1 MSLVVEADHDG
12 VGADGGGV
20 VAGVVGPG
28 DGGGMVGAYSDG
40 RRADIELQTLGQ
52 RDLVVVERY
61 RGAGAGDGLG
71 KVVADGGIELG
82 LGRGVMAVADVDESE
97 RRAEEAADEG
107 EAGAAGLL
115 GGSVGVVYMIGDRA
129 HDVAA
134 LPESANDG
142 ADFAGETTEDALF
155 DDTHDC
161 KRLRC

>member
-1 MSLVVEADHDG
+1 MTGSELMAEGSWPELSVQVT
-12 VGADGGGV
+12 
-20 VAGVVGPG
+20 VAEWLEPTATAG
-28 DGGGMVGAYSDG
+28 
-40 RRADIELQTLGQ
+40 ELTLSCRPLE
-52 RDLVVVERY
+52 RDLVVVERDG
-61 RGAGAGDGLG
+61 GAGAGDGLG
-71 KVVADGGIELG
+71 KVVAHGGIELG

-97 RRAEEAADEG
+97 RRAEEAADES